1 MRSINLH
8 SLQLFADVISLGSFT
23 AAAERNGLTQPA
35 VSFHIRQLEER
46 FGATLVERQ
55 GRRAMPTVAGA
66 ELLRHAARI
75 DAAVGDAVVA
85 MARFAPG
92 KAGRLRIGAGATAC
106 IALLP
111 PILRSLRE
119 TLPALEVSAV
129 TGNSLEITR
138 AIEDDEVDAGIV
150 TMPVSGRMLAVEPLF
165 DDEIVLLGPGSLELP
180 DEITP
185 AVLLD
190 YPPILFEPEGVT
202 RSLIDGWFARAG
214 VSFYPAMSL
223 GSVEAVRELV
233 GMGLGCAL
241 FPRMVLSASEED
253 EGRVVRALTPRLQR
267 TIGVV
272 TRRDQSHSAGLEAFL
287 DALRRECSRRGGV
300 A

>member
-1 MRSINLH
+1 MGSVNLQ
-8 SLQLFADVISLGSFT
+8 SLQLFTDVISLGSFT
-23 AAAERNGLTQPA
+23 AAAERNDLTQPA

-46 FGATLVERQ
+46 FGVSLVERA
-55 GRRAMPTVAGA
+55 GRKAVPTAAGA

-75 DAAVGDAVVA
+75 DAAVGDAAVA

-92 KAGRLRIGAGATAC
+92 KAGRLRVGAGATAC

-111 PILRSLRE
+111 PILRALRE
-119 TLPALEVSAV
+119 TVPALEVSAV
-129 TGNSLEITR
+129 TGNSLEIVR
-138 AIEDDEVDAGIV
+138 AIGDDEIDAGIV
-150 TMPVSGRMLAVEPLF
+150 TMPVPGRMLAMEPLF
-165 DDEIVLLGPGSLELP
+165 EDEIVLLGPGSLPLP
-180 DEITP
+180 DAITP

-190 YPPILFEPEGVT
+190 HPPILFEPEGVT

-214 VSFYPAMSL
+214 LSFHPPMSL

-241 FPRMVLSASEED
+241 LPRMVLPAHEED
-253 EGRVVRALTPRLQR
+253 AGRVVRGLTPRLQR

-272 TRRDQSHSAGLEAFL
+272 TRRDRPRSAGLEAFL
-287 DALRRECSRRGGV
+287 DALRRECSRRGEEH
-300 A
+300 